1 MRMLSFDECR
11 AWCESRGVDATNAR
25 RLRLRQQTDQTE
37 VVLPSVGLKI
47 VAFSLVLGRI
57 LEGGRPTGILL
68 WLTEKGMWSEEF
80 EALGSA
86 FWDRLLSGCGVNDQ
100 TEREKPGLLFTRVE
114 TQDLRLFLTCVTLF
128 QWDASLIDGDGRK
141 VIHISHD
148 GYVRMSARDRD
159 SAKDLKAIASAWGS
173 GTSET

>member
-1 MRMLSFDECR
+1 MLSFDECR

-80 EALGSA
+80 EVLGSA

-128 QWDASLIDGDGRK
+128 QWDASLIDGEGRK

-148 GYVRMSARDRD
+148 RYVRMSARDRD